1 MNIDFDKTTCFNAH
15 SQCKKSCLN
24 KKCRYWHDNNQV
36 NNCIINAVNQQNE
49 YTLEEVGKFFN
60 VTRMR
65 ICQIEKN
72 AIQKIRDLNQVCLD

>member
-1 MNIDFDKTTCFNAH
+1 MKIDFNKTTCFNAH
-15 SQCKKSCLN
+15 LQCKKSCEN
-24 KKCRYWHDNNQV
+24 KKCRYWHDNNHI

-49 YTLEEVGKFFN
+49 YTLEEVGEFFN

-72 AIQKIRDLNQVCLD
+72 AIQKVRDINQAFLD